1 MYWLNKSKCD
11 LKNWNYY
18 YLIFLW
24 NQNWKK
30 NNNLKITFYI
40 FYSVVE
46 NKLQDKNAEI
56 RENNCEM

>member
-1 MYWLNKSKCD
+1 MEACFNRRKSIKMYWLNKSKCD

-46 NKLQDKNAEI
+46 K
-56 RENNCEM
+56 